1 LCESFV
7 RFALFVS
14 ACRFNSKVCTVI
26 GFPFG
31 ATSTA
36 SKEAESE
43 QALRDGARELDI
55 VIHIGRLHS
64 KDYDYVEKDV
74 AAVVQRAHHADAI
87 VKVIIET
94 SLLSQEEKIAACV
107 IAKEAGSDFVKT
119 STGYTKG
126 GACTKDVA
134 LMRLT
139 VGDTM
144 GVKASGGIKTR
155 QDALRMIAAGANRIG
170 TGAGVSI
177 VLNTHY
183 GQEGY

>member
-1 LCESFV
+1 MIHQETVQQISTEVLHQSAISVKVSPKEIDSAVLAHMIDHTLLKPDAMIDQVQHLCEEA
-7 RFALFVS
+7 RQYQFAAVCVNPSYVS
-14 ACRFNSKVCTVI
+14 LCSYLLAGSYSKVCTVI

-107 IAKEAGSDFVKT
+107 IAKVRK
-119 STGYTKG
+119 
-126 GACTKDVA
+126 
-134 LMRLT
+134 MWR
-139 VGDTM
+139 
-144 GVKASGGIKTR
+144 
-155 QDALRMIAAGANRIG
+155 
-170 TGAGVSI
+170 
-177 VLNTHY
+177 
-183 GQEGY
+183 